1 MIFRR
6 RGLAILVLML
16 GVMVGCSSDS
26 GGGADGGSDSV
37 ADDLGIIVDPIKV
50 TLTLDENSAASDT
63 VGPQGGTVST
73 TAQNGTT
80 YTLVIPPGAL
90 ISEEEISLT
99 PVTGMDGLPLS
110 GGLVGAVDFTPD
122 GLELYAAAILT
133 IQAMGTIESGEFETV
148 GLAYSGDGEELH
160 LFPMSV
166 EGDTITME
174 IYHFSGY
181 GGGQGTADEVEDMA
195 ENRAPSDPNAQTENA
210 AVTERSREEAVKWA
224 ELKWIQVIEPLL
236 KEGLENEVKLLKGY
250 NYFNAWLTVLNQY
263 EARLHKGIEEM
274 VASGYEL
281 LGAGVFRAGEKA
293 HARCVENKDPSEV
306 LKIFHWIA
314 FAERDNRIARN
325 AYLDVLNDLA
335 RKCATFEIL
344 FESEVRGKTGGT
356 DIYSRVST
364 EIIKLSP
371 SFSRSTIP
379 GVPISSIIY
388 FLDKTGKINY
398 DDAQHPLAGGYCNY
412 ALIETPSSKFTVK
425 ELKFDLAAP
434 AGSQTITFKYNPGTP
449 AENWKI
455 DCPFDEPLEFVIHQ
469 WMDFFCHLRLL
480 NNELDPT
487 PPECFYEDTPFEIN
501 AFVNDWTI
509 NGTGIIF
516 AQKIYTTN
524 WEGVISEVTTITIY
538 HAPQP

>member
-335 RKCATFEIL
+335 RKCATFELEFVSGFEYSFGGIELFYKLSTGKIQMVPIL
-344 FESEVRGKTGGT
+344 PDSKLGIPAPSVIKFKNVVADLIWEMGYRSPPACLGGIDAQGGIDKLINSVFKIVT
-356 DIYSRVST
+356 LQIDVKADSGEQTIDIIYS
-364 EIIKLSP
+364 
-371 SFSRSTIP
+371 P
-379 GVPISSIIY
+379 GVPREEWTFACPEGTFSFVSY
-388 FLDKTGKINY
+388 GWLDLFCDTRDSLN
-398 DDAQHPLAGGYCNY
+398 
-412 ALIETPSSKFTVK
+412 
-425 ELKFDLAAP
+425 ELKQIGRHCVYEQDTYELRVKVDNWDIKETSEIYA
-434 AGSQTITFKYNPGTP
+434 QRKYT
-449 AENWKI
+449 
-455 DCPFDEPLEFVIHQ
+455 
-469 WMDFFCHLRLL
+469 DF
-480 NNELDPT
+480 
-487 PPECFYEDTPFEIN
+487 
-501 AFVNDWTI
+501 
-509 NGTGIIF
+509 
-516 AQKIYTTN
+516 
-524 WEGVISEVTTITIY
+524 SETTTITIY
-538 HAPQP
+538 HTPQP